1 MCSEAII
8 PTTNGKNYLH
18 FNISGNTSAVDNYD
32 FWGTSYMVCS
42 PIEFSTVDPTGILNI
57 ESSPSNSLK
66 GGEPCGE
73 PEVWYN
79 LSGQRVSKGYK
90 GIVVVK
96 GKKYVIN

>member
-1 MCSEAII
+1 MCYQRKEDGSFDPIHI
-8 PTTNGKNYLH
+8 LYCVINY
-18 FNISGNTSAVDNYD
+18 SAVDNYD

-57 ESSPSNSLK
+57 ESSPSNSLR

>member
-1 MCSEAII
+1 MCLEAII

-18 FNISGNTSAVDNYD
+18 FNISGNTLSIDPVPVIRLV
-32 FWGTSYMVCS
+32 GEPV
-42 PIEFSTVDPTGILNI
+42 IEGDPTGILNI
-57 ESSPSNSLK
+57 ESSPSNSLR